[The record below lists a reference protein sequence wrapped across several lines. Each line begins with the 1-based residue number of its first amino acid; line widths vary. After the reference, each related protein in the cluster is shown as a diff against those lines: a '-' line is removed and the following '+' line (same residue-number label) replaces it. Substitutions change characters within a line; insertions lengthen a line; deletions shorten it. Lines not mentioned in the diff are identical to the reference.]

1 MAAKKSTKATKTRIS
16 NDSNSS
22 IKKKTVKPLSKK
34 KQRALEKST
43 KVMIEKMNTHTTED
57 DIFNIIKSIETQID
71 TKAVS
76 DSEVDKRSSPAKG
89 LGSLETHQLR
99 SDQAKDERIQE
110 KEKAVQSDI
119 AEQLRLINDFTL

>member
-1 MAAKKSTKATKTRIS
+1 MAAKKPVKTTKRIS
-16 NDSNSS
+16 NDSSSS
-22 IKKKTVKPLSKK
+22 IKKKPVKPLSKK
-34 KQRALEKST
+34 RQRALEKST

-57 DIFNIIKSIETQID
+57 DIFNIIKSVETQRD

-76 DSEVDKRSSPAKG
+76 DNEGDKRSSPVNG

-110 KEKAVQSDI
+110 KEKSVQLDI
-119 AEQLRLINDFTL
+119 AEQLKLINDFTL